1 MEEQQGQETKVWK
14 TGERFGVLYAPRKGK
29 PQKVAEDQGMKA
41 SEGMPLKPGAC
52 RLLDRF

>member
-41 SEGMPLKPGAC
+41 PEGMPLKPGAC